1 MPGGIH
7 LTQIV
12 AFPLQHYNHH
22 LLIDLLPVYQPYFL
36 CEVHDQRALM
46 HLEEQ
51 NILQKEGD
59 ELIVILDAIERLDL
73 QEFVKF
79 LFGGWQSNPQ
89 FFYKTLVRW
98 G

>member
-1 MPGGIH
+1 
-7 LTQIV
+7 
-12 AFPLQHYNHH
+12 
-22 LLIDLLPVYQPYFL
+22 
-36 CEVHDQRALM
+36 M

-79 LFGGWQSNPQ
+79 LFGGWQSNLQ
-89 FFYKTLVRW
+89 FFHKTLVRW